1 MFSLKEVCVVVE
13 VPEIKRGGS
22 RDYMVCKP
30 TLVFSLSLEQAEQYF
45 CLLDTCL
52 GTFVWV

>member
-13 VPEIKRGGS
+13 VPEINRGGS